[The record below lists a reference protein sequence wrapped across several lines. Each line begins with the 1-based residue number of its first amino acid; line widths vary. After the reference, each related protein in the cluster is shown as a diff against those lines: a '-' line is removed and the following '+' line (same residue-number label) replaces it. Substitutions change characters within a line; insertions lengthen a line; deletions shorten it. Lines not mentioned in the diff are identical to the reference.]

1 MTEPG
6 LLKSP
11 NVRGKGISTVRRDSS
26 DAWPEI
32 GGNDVIVKVQRGY
45 DCRPLWNWGRR
56 TPVAL
61 RERRALLG
69 CRAAGVHVPLV
80 LEYRQTEEGAELT
93 TTVVPDALSLDVA
106 LERYADQRSRI
117 LANAG
122 FEIGKL
128 HRARW
133 THGALH
139 REHILVCP
147 DRNFCVYLI
156 DLEKGRRSMRTAR
169 DLARFER
176 HNSYLTEAD
185 LGDFRRGYEI
195 GLQAS
200 ASAP

>member
-1 MTEPG
+1 MAAPDP
-6 LLKSP
+6 LKSP

-26 DAWPEI
+26 DSWPEI

-133 THGALH
+133 THGALYSD
-139 REHILVCP
+139 HILVCP
-147 DRNFCVYLI
+147 DSDFRVYLI
-156 DLEKGRRSMRTAR
+156 DLEKGRRSIRTAR

-176 HNSYLTEAD
+176 YNSYLTGAD
-185 LGDFRRGYEI
+185 LGDFRRGYES
-195 GLQAS
+195 GRQPP

>member
-1 MTEPG
+1 VG
-6 LLKSP
+6 DADLLKSP
-11 NVRGKGISTVRRDSS
+11 NVRGRGISTVRRESG

-80 LEYRQTEEGAELT
+80 LDYRQTEGGVELT
-93 TTVVPDALSLDVA
+93 TTVVPDALTLDVA
-106 LERYADQRSRI
+106 LERHPDRRSRI

-122 FEIGKL
+122 REIGKL

-133 THGALH
+133 THGALYCD
-139 REHILVCP
+139 HILVCP
-147 DRNFCVYLI
+147 HRDFRAYLI
-156 DLEKGRRSMRTAR
+156 DLEKGRRSLRADR

-176 HNSYLTEAD
+176 YNSYLTEAD
-185 LGDFRRGYEI
+185 LSDFRRGYEI